1 MTVKSIEGLD
11 ETRNVVAGEC
21 MAPCFRADL
30 IRMNV
35 IMGLTSRATINVNKE
50 IVSPKKPLDQQNAAR
65 WQAQ

>member
-1 MTVKSIEGLD
+1 
-11 ETRNVVAGEC
+11 
-21 MAPCFRADL
+21 MAPCFRADH